1 MLPAMASDTYHE
13 PLELLSEDTK
23 NTHRAIV
30 SLMEELEAIDWY
42 QQRAEACTDP
52 ELSAVLTHNK
62 NEEVEHAMMTLE
74 WLRRKSSV
82 FDDNIE
88 TYINSSGPIT
98 EVEEAMVATGKG
110 EGGSGA
116 RGKIDA
122 ASGKGEGGAGKGGK
136 VEGGASGKGEGGAS
150 KKSHAGS
157 KKSYNT
163 SESLGIGSLKG
174 NK

>member
-1 MLPAMASDTYHE
+1 MFRAMASDTYHE

-52 ELSAVLTHNK
+52 ELSAVLIHNK

-82 FDDNIE
+82 FDENIS
-88 TYINSSGPIT
+88 TYINSRGPIL
-98 EVEEAMVATGKG
+98 EVEESIT
-110 EGGSGA
+110 S
-116 RGKIDA
+116 
-122 ASGKGEGGAGKGGK
+122 
-136 VEGGASGKGEGGAS
+136 GASGKGEGGS
-150 KKSHAGS
+150 GS
-157 KKSYNT
+157 SGKVNGGARGKGEGGGGSRGEARSGKSYNT

>member
-1 MLPAMASDTYHE
+1 MFRAMASDNYHE

-74 WLRRKSSV
+74 WLRRKSPV
-82 FDDNIE
+82 FDDNIA
-88 TYINSSGPIT
+88 TYLNSSGPIT
-98 EVEEAMVATGKG
+98 EVEEAMTSGASSKG
-110 EGGSGA
+110 E
-116 RGKIDA
+116 R
-122 ASGKGEGGAGKGGK
+122 
-136 VEGGASGKGEGGAS
+136 GAS
-150 KKSHAGS
+150 KKSETGS
-157 KKSYNT
+157 GKSYNT

-174 NK
+174 YK

>member
-1 MLPAMASDTYHE
+1 MFPAMASDTYHE

-42 QQRAEACTDP
+42 QQRAEACSDP

-82 FDDNIE
+82 FNDNIG
-88 TYINSSGPIT
+88 TYLNSSGPIT
-98 EVEEAMVATGKG
+98 EVEAASLA
-110 EGGSGA
+110 GGG
-116 RGKIDA
+116 
-122 ASGKGEGGAGKGGK
+122 ASGKGERGSGSSSSVLGGAGGKG
-136 VEGGASGKGEGGAS
+136 EGGASGKGQGGAS
-150 KKSHAGS
+150 GKTEASSG
-157 KKSYNT
+157 KSYNT

-174 NK
+174 SK

>member
-1 MLPAMASDTYHE
+1 MASDNYHE

-42 QQRAEACTDP
+42 QQRAEACSDP

-74 WLRRKSSV
+74 WLRRKVPV
-82 FDDNIE
+82 FDDNIG
-88 TYINSSGPIT
+88 TYLNSSGPIL
-98 EVEEAMVATGKG
+98 EVEEALTGTSGASGKG

-116 RGKIDA
+116 G
-122 ASGKGEGGAGKGGK
+122 SK
-136 VEGGASGKGEGGAS
+136 VEGGASGKGEGGAP
-150 KKSHAGS
+150 KKSEAKSG
-157 KKSYNT
+157 KSYNT